1 MALTHPHAQATY
13 QVVARDDGSF
23 EVEVSIPDTN
33 PTRVR
38 PFATASDAENWID
51 EHRRRV
57 QAQSEN
63 RRWQRRP
70 GTQPR
75 KSGTDPA

>member
-1 MALTHPHAQATY
+1 MALTHPHAD
-13 QVVARDDGSF
+13 ARYCVIACDDGTF

-38 PFATASDAENWID
+38 PFATSSDAENWIE

-57 QAQSEN
+57 QAQSET

-75 KSGTDPA
+75 KSGTNPA